1 MARVN
6 LARLIQSA
14 YRAKGPRLWAHQS
27 NLFQKPLAR
36 FLTHGSQT
44 PWGVSGQLEHT
55 RVGLG
60 SQLLLAGLAV
70 GAVFAL
76 VRTIR
81 RGCTDG
87 EAAATA
93 PVVPMAPA
101 SSKCSPKGVAV
112 DRRNGP

>member
-14 YRAKGPRLWAHQS
+14 CRGKGPRSRAHQGD
-27 NLFQKPLAR
+27 LFQKPLAR
-36 FLTHGSQT
+36 FVTCGSQM
-44 PWGVSGQLEHT
+44 PWGVSRQLEHT
-55 RVGLG
+55 GVRLR

-76 VRTIR
+76 VRAI
-81 RGCTDG
+81 
-87 EAAATA
+87 
-93 PVVPMAPA
+93 
-101 SSKCSPKGVAV
+101 SKCSPKGVAV